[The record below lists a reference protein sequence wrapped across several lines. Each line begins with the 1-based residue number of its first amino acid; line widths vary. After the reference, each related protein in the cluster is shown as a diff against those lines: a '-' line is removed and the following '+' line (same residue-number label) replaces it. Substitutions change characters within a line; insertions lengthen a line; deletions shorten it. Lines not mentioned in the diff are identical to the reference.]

1 MYRRVT
7 FYKTVD
13 GKCPVAEFIDSQPS
27 KVAQKIAWVLNAV
40 QELEKVPKIYF
51 KKITDT
57 DFYEVR
63 IEISGNIYRLLGF
76 FHNGNIVI
84 LTNGFQ
90 KKTQKTPSNEIEICK
105 ERMKEFLGRGTKKMK
120 NETFD
125 LDDYISQRKEKDSE
139 FAAGFDTGYEEFK
152 IGVMIKEMRLENGM
166 TQEQLAEKL
175 DTKKS
180 VISRMENHSEDIRLS
195 TLQKVAAVFGK
206 QLRVA
211 ML

>member
-1 MYRRVT
+1 MYRKVT
-7 FYKTVD
+7 FYKTLD

-27 KVAQKIAWVLNAV
+27 KVAQKIAWVLKAV
-40 QELEKVPKIYF
+40 QELEKIPKTYF

-63 IEISGNIYRLLGF
+63 IEVSGNIYRFLGF

-90 KKTQKTPSNEIEICK
+90 KKTQKTPANEIE
-105 ERMKEFLGRGTKKMK
+105 
-120 NETFD
+120 
-125 LDDYISQRKEKDSE
+125 RKEKDSE
-139 FAAGFDTGYEEFK
+139 FAAGFDVGYEEFK
-152 IGVMIKEMRLENGM
+152 IGMMIKEMRLENGM

-195 TLQKVAAVFGK
+195 TLQKVASVFGK
-206 QLRVA
+206 QLKVA